1 MTLPNRQEKAEV
13 VRAMFARIAARYDL
27 MNRLMTFG
35 QDRVWQRE
43 VVRRAA
49 VAPGGR
55 LLDIGCG
62 TGGIAKTAGKD
73 PTLRITAADFTLEM
87 LRQGRAATPERGL
100 AWCCAD
106 ALALP
111 FAADTFDA
119 VTSGYLLRNVAA
131 IDRALTEQVR
141 VAKPGARIVCLD
153 TAPPQGHM
161 MRPLVNLHMHRVI
174 PWLGG
179 LVSGDA
185 YAYRYLPQS
194 TRAFK
199 TPVELAR
206 LMRAAGLV
214 DVVFQRRMFN
224 TVTIIYGTVPGA
236 VSGDF
241 ERVGKQARME

>member
-1 MTLPNRQEKAEV
+1 MTLPHRHEKAMV
-13 VRAMFARIAARYDL
+13 VRSMFARIAARYDL

-49 VAPGGR
+49 LKPGGR

-62 TGGIAKTAGKD
+62 TGGIAKMAGAD
-73 PTLRITAADFTLEM
+73 PSLQITAADFTLEM
-87 LRQGRAATPERGL
+87 LQQGRSTPPWQRL

-111 FAADTFDA
+111 FADHTFDA
-119 VTSGYLLRNVAA
+119 VTSGYLLRNVVA

-153 TAPPQGHM
+153 TAPPDRHVLL
-161 MRPLVNLHMHRVI
+161 PLVKFHMHRVI

-179 LVSGDA
+179 LVSGDR
-185 YAYRYLPQS
+185 YAYQYLPQS
-194 TRAFK
+194 TQAFK
-199 TPVELAR
+199 TPSELAG
-206 LMRAAGLV
+206 LMHRAGLV
-214 DVVFQRRMFN
+214 DVAYQRRMFN
-224 TVTIIYGTVPGA
+224 TVTIIYGTVPEAGR
-236 VSGDF
+236 GDYG
-241 ERVGKQARME
+241 RV